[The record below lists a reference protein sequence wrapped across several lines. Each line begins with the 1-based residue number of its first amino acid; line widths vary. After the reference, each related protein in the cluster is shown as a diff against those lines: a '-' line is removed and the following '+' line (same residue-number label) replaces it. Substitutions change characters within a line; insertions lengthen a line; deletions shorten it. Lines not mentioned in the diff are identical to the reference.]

1 MEIELIIIIISIILS
16 AFFSGMEIA
25 FVSANKMHIELEKK
39 REGFIPRLLT
49 KITQKSSK
57 FITTMLVGNNISLV
71 IYSYYM
77 GKFLIRIL
85 PLDSFNDFTVLLIQT
100 IISTIIILI
109 TAEFLPKAI
118 FRIYANEVLK
128 IFAFPAYVFYY
139 LFHFFSEF
147 ITIIS
152 DFFLK
157 VFFKTDSDEQQTAF
171 SKEELGNYINEQLET
186 GNDDDEMDSE
196 IQIFQNALEF
206 QNVKAREVMVPRT
219 EIVSV
224 EMHETV
230 TNLKNIFIDT
240 GLSKILVYKTS
251 LDDIVGYVNA
261 FELFKKPK
269 TIKSILLPLELVPE
283 SMMINDILN
292 TLMKKRK
299 SVAVVV
305 DDISSIDPETSLV
318 VRTPW
323 SDDELQR
330 LTLLVRDAVGFNPN
344 RGDSINVVNTPFALP
359 EPPEKIEE
367 VPFYQQT
374 WFLNLL
380 QPVLVGFFVLLLLL
394 IVVRPILKSL
404 GEQNKIA
411 VAEDAEASI
420 FADETDEISDDQ
432 VSLVSAEDV
441 MVPGSPEKIERQ
453 LNAIRGLIAEEPER
467 VAQVV
472 KQWVLEE

>member
-1 MEIELIIIIISIILS
+1 MEVELIIIILSILLS

-39 REGFIPRLLT
+39 REGFIPKILT

-77 GKFLIRIL
+77 GKFLIRFL
-85 PLDSFNDFTVLLIQT
+85 PIESFNDFSILLIQT
-100 IISTIIILI
+100 IISTIVILI

-128 IFAFPAYVFYY
+128 IFALPAYIFYY

-147 ITIIS
+147 ITLIS
-152 DFFLK
+152 DFFLR
-157 VFFKTDSDEQQTAF
+157 VFFKTDADELQTEF

-186 GNDDDEMDSE
+186 GNDDDELDSE

-224 EMHETV
+224 EIHETV
-230 TNLKNIFIDT
+230 TNLKNIFIEK

-251 LDDIVGYVNA
+251 LDDVVGYVNA

-305 DDISSIDPETSLV
+305 DEYGGTSGMITVEDIVEELFGEIEDEHDSQEFLEEKIDNFKFNFSARLEVDYLNEEYDLNIPKSEAYETLGGFIIEHTENIPEEKEVIDIENFEIRILKMSG
-318 VRTPW
+318 
-323 SDDELQR
+323 
-330 LTLLVRDAVGFNPN
+330 A
-344 RGDSINVVNTPFALP
+344 
-359 EPPEKIEE
+359 KIEE
-367 VPFYQQT
+367 VSF
-374 WFLNLL
+374 
-380 QPVLVGFFVLLLLL
+380 
-394 IVVRPILKSL
+394 
-404 GEQNKIA
+404 KISNP
-411 VAEDAEASI
+411 ED
-420 FADETDEISDDQ
+420 
-432 VSLVSAEDV
+432 
-441 MVPGSPEKIERQ
+441 
-453 LNAIRGLIAEEPER
+453 
-467 VAQVV
+467 
-472 KQWVLEE
+472 

>member
-1 MEIELIIIIISIILS
+1 MEVELIIIGITILLS

-39 REGFIPRLLT
+39 REGFVPKILT
-49 KITQKSSK
+49 IITQKSSK

-77 GKFLIRIL
+77 GEFLVRFI
-85 PLDSFNDFTVLLIQT
+85 SKNTFNDFSILLIQT
-100 IISTIIILI
+100 IISTIVILV
-109 TAEFLPKAI
+109 TAEFLPKTI

-128 IFAFPAYVFYY
+128 IFAVPAYIFYY

-147 ITIIS
+147 ITAIS
-152 DFFLK
+152 DFFLR
-157 VFFKTDSDEQQTAF
+157 VFFKTNADEQQTEF
-171 SKEELGNYINEQLET
+171 SKEELGHYINEQLET

-196 IQIFQNALEF
+196 IQIFQNALQF

-230 TNLKNIFIDT
+230 ANLKHLFIQT

-251 LDDIVGYVNA
+251 LDDVVGYVNA
-261 FELFKKPK
+261 FELFKRPK

-305 DDISSIDPETSLV
+305 DEYGGTSGMITVEDIVEELFGEIE
-318 VRTPW
+318 
-323 SDDELQR
+323 DEH
-330 LTLLVRDAVGFNPN
+330 
-344 RGDSINVVNTPFALP
+344 DSQEFL
-359 EPPEKIEE
+359 EEKINDFQFNFSGRLEIDYLNEE
-367 VPFYQQT
+367 YD
-374 WFLNLL
+374 LNIPKSESYETLG
-380 QPVLVGFFVLLLLL
+380 GFIIEHTENIPEEKEVIDIEYFE
-394 IVVRPILKSL
+394 IKILKMS
-404 GEQNKIA
+404 GAKI
-411 VAEDAEASI
+411 
-420 FADETDEISDDQ
+420 DEVSFKISNQ
-432 VSLVSAEDV
+432 E
-441 MVPGSPEKIERQ
+441 M
-453 LNAIRGLIAEEPER
+453 
-467 VAQVV
+467 
-472 KQWVLEE
+472 